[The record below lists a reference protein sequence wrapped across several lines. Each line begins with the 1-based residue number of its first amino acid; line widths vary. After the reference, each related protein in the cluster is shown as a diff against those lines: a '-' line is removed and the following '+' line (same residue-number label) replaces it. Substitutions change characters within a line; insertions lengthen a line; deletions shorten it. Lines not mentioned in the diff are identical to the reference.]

1 MTHSQQAAVLDN
13 FCPDLVMSSCAS
25 KQLVG
30 SGNLAAVCQ
39 LHIYRAHT
47 KQQRL
52 MRNMPSIMLLMYM
65 PFNITCNQSL
75 TDVCSSL
82 LILGFKAA
90 AAAAAVAAAAGD
102 PTAWQHR
109 HVLQRANS

>member
-13 FCPDLVMSSCAS
+13 FCPLVMSSCAS

-52 MRNMPSIMLLMYM
+52 IRNMPSIMLLMYM

-90 AAAAAVAAAAGD
+90 AAVAAAAGD

-109 HVLQRANS
+109 HELQRGNS